1 MKAIYPGTFDPI
13 TLGHMDLIKRA
24 LNIFDQ
30 IIIAVAENKIKHPC
44 FSLKERVNLIKE
56 VFADDKRID
65 VIGFNGLLANL
76 VRQQNCNVVLRGLR
90 VISDFEHEFQLTNV
104 NRALNPE
111 METVFL
117 TPDEH
122 FASVSSKIIREIASL
137 GGDVTQFVHPKVE
150 KALKKKFAI

>member
-24 LNIFDQ
+24 LKIFDQ
-30 IIIAVAENKIKHPC
+30 VTIAVAENKIKHPC

-65 VIGFNGLLANL
+65 VIGFDGLLVNL
-76 VRQQNCNVVLRGLR
+76 VKQQNCNIVLRGLR

-104 NRALNPE
+104 NRALNPA

-122 FASVSSKIIREIASL
+122 FASVSSKIVREIASL
-137 GGDVTQFVHPKVE
+137 GGDVSQFVHQKVD
-150 KALKKKFAI
+150 KALKKKFAV